1 MVPRTLLL
9 HETGETPPLAAAES
23 LKENHRYTTSNKIS
37 MSPLLV
43 FVEARETL
51 LVRPIGLS
59 AHVCVCVCWGGG
71 WGGVGRCWNSRL
83 LRFLFSL

>member
-59 AHVCVCVCWGGG
+59 AQCVGVG
-71 WGGVGRCWNSRL
+71 GGVGHCWNSRL

>member
-9 HETGETPPLAAAES
+9 LETGETPPLAAAES

-43 FVEARETL
+43 FVEAQETL
-51 LVRPIGLS
+51 LVRPVGLS
-59 AHVCVCVCWGGG
+59 AHVCVLGGEGGG
-71 WGGVGRCWNSRL
+71 CWNSRL